1 MTHASTTLCWVP
13 SNVTLF
19 YLSVR
24 ILASIVVKILITRR
38 PTWLESD
45 LVSWRMWGAITRHCI
60 FHQVHFGNDVILGL
74 RLLLLRAA
82 LTPTHRSLFRRD
94 TLVSYRAWW
103 LIFYAL
109 STIDRCTTIFTI
121 RCSFGNAWSTLLPL
135 MICRCAMP
143 NQILCLLK
151 EGLSFTI
158 LTAQDD

>member
-13 SNVTLF
+13 SNVPFF

-24 ILASIVVKILITRR
+24 ILASIVVKILITGT
-38 PTWLESD
+38 TWLESD

-60 FHQVHFGNDVILGL
+60 FHQVHFGNDVVLCL
-74 RLLLLRAA
+74 RLLLLRAT

-94 TLVSYRAWW
+94 TLVSYGAGW
-103 LIFYAL
+103 LVFDAL
-109 STIDRCTTIFTI
+109 STIDWCTTIFTI
-121 RCSFGNAWSTLLPL
+121 RCSFRNAWSALLPL